1 MTEKTDIEYKTA
13 IELVLSS
20 FRILDMVDPEKYV
33 ETLKQAIDNSFYM
46 APTLAQQ
53 YLAKR
58 DEVDSQVRILE
69 AAATFVAVCRMER
82 EKMKVVA

>member
-1 MTEKTDIEYKTA
+1 MTNTEDEYKTA
-13 IELVLSS
+13 FDLVLWS
-20 FRILDMVDPEKYV
+20 FRVLDSVDPEKHV
-33 ETLKQAIDNSFYM
+33 EKLKRAIDNSFYM
-46 APTLAQQ
+46 APTLAQR

-69 AAATFVAVCRMER
+69 AAAIFVAVCRMER